1 MINIILFY
9 FQDGKVCNKET
20 TYCSIF
26 LMAQCPLSLAL
37 ADRFT
42 HGDQYSREIICDNS
56 TNEEGKDII
65 TVVISFHSTN
75 DKKQANI

>member
-1 MINIILFY
+1 MIDIILFD
-9 FQDGKVCNKET
+9 FQDGKVCTKET

-26 LMAQCPLSLAL
+26 LMAQCPLSLAI

-56 TNEEGKDII
+56 TNAEGNDII
-65 TVVISFHSTN
+65 TVVINFYPN
-75 DKKQANI
+75 NNKQANI